1 MEKVLREMAKTSYVN
16 ELELSETQQRNMLK
30 AIKSKGNPLKSSW
43 KFHWFKNSLGIVACC
58 LVIIGL
64 NFLDVDQ
71 VAVNNHSSSSSDF
84 QEFNYEI
91 LSKAKGNLPN
101 DMTLP
106 TPFFKTIEQ
115 PYVKYQRN
123 GMNIED
129 VSIKFRGE
137 KDVLFVHISLS
148 GSLKDIEAD
157 TTSKADSYSYE
168 DGTNLLLLQDDNKPG
183 IIYFEKGDYLY
194 SFSLL
199 PINRESNK
207 KAVHYTKEHLI
218 EIHQM
223 VNQVITQTNDRS

>member
-1 MEKVLREMAKTSYVN
+1 MEKKLKEMAKTSYVN

-30 AIKSKGNPLKSSW
+30 AIKSKGDSLKPSW
-43 KFHWFKNSLGIVACC
+43 KFHWFKNILGLVACC

-71 VAVNNHSSSSSDF
+71 EAVNNNSSSSSDI

-101 DMTLP
+101 DMTIP

-123 GMNIED
+123 GRNIED

-137 KDVLFVHISLS
+137 KNVLFVHISLGS
-148 GSLKDIEAD
+148 SLKDIKAD
-157 TTSKADSYSYE
+157 TKSKTDSYSYE
-168 DGTNLLLLQDDNKPG
+168 DSTSLLLLREDNKPG

-207 KAVHYTKEHLI
+207 KAVHYAKEHLT

-223 VNQVITQTNDRS
+223 AHQVITQTNDRS